1 MKKFDQAKEYYSKVL
16 ERDPNDAET
25 YYSIGVIDWT
35 QAYQPRQ
42 EARNSLGL
50 KPDQPLKD
58 PKVCEDLRTKNQ
70 DVIRDGVEKL
80 DESLKLRKDYDDAMA
95 YMNLMYREKAEIE
108 CGDDVQR
115 QMDLKTA
122 DEWVEKTMATKRAK
136 AEKQNK
142 AAGIVVEQGQSQ
154 SK

>member
-1 MKKFDQAKEYYSKVL
+1 M
-16 ERDPNDAET
+16 
-25 YYSIGVIDWT
+25 
-35 QAYQPRQ
+35 
-42 EARNSLGL
+42 
-50 KPDQPLKD
+50 
-58 PKVCEDLRTKNQ
+58 
-70 DVIRDGVEKL
+70 IRDGVEKL

-154 SK
+154 AK

>member
-1 MKKFDQAKEYYSKVL
+1 
-16 ERDPNDAET
+16 
-25 YYSIGVIDWT
+25 
-35 QAYQPRQ
+35 
-42 EARNSLGL
+42 
-50 KPDQPLKD
+50 
-58 PKVCEDLRTKNQ
+58 
-70 DVIRDGVEKL
+70 
-80 DESLKLRKDYDDAMA
+80 
-95 YMNLMYREKAEIE
+95 MNLMYREKAEIE